1 MSTYQFN
8 FTAKQVVGLEA
19 IERSKPFLPTTYRR
33 TTSTDRNRRGKSIS
47 LSIDAILANDEIAA
61 REQEASERREVHLKA
76 FSQMLLSLTET
87 RERRLATVSHAE

>member
-8 FTAKQVVGLEA
+8 FTAKQVGGLEA
-19 IERSKPFLPTTYRR
+19 IERTKPFHPTTYRCA
-33 TTSTDRNRRGKSIS
+33 TSIDRDRRGKGVG
-47 LSIDAILANDEIAA
+47 LSIDAILSNDEIAA

-76 FSQMLLSLTET
+76 FSQMLLSLTEM